1 MSRSTIHSFEDL
13 PVTLC
18 APQVAAALGISKSC
32 AYTLMHRGDFP
43 TIRIG
48 KRMIVSKAKFLAWL
62 ESQDEEAPSSL

>member
-43 TIRIG
+43 

-62 ESQDEEAPSSL
+62 ESQDEEALSSL

>member
-43 TIRIG
+43 
-48 KRMIVSKAKFLAWL
+48 IVSKAKFLAWL
-62 ESQDEEAPSSL
+62 ESQDEEALSSL